1 MICSKFIKEVSYEKD
16 SLGFWLGGAL
26 IGSQTAFTST
36 METNDDNIYPYYLLE
51 IDREDLS
58 GLDYYIEHISWN
70 FGLSNY

>member
-51 IDREDLS
+51 I
-58 GLDYYIEHISWN
+58 
-70 FGLSNY
+70 